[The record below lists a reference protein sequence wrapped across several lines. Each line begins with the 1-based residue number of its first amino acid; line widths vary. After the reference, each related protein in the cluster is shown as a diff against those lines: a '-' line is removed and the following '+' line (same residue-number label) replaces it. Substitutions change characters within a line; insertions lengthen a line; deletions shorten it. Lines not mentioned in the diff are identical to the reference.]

1 MATFAERIRMLRKDR
16 GLSQAELAEELGVA
30 MNTVSIW
37 ELGKRMPEDTT
48 ITKIAK
54 YFVITEDYLRG
65 KSEIGDLDSMM
76 AELKRLG
83 RIKEIDED
91 NDGFEDLDNTES
103 QLLEM
108 YKEFRPEAKRIVFE
122 AVKAT
127 YGIEEEKGLLQSQL
141 KREI

>member
-16 GLSQAELAEELGVA
+16 GLSQTELAEELGVA

-48 ITKIAK
+48 IAKIAK
-54 YFVITEDYLRG
+54 YFVITEDYLLG

-76 AELKRLG
+76 AEIKRLKG
-83 RIKEIDED
+83 IEEIKENIDE
-91 NDGFEDLDNTES
+91 FEDLDNTES

-127 YGIEEEKGLLQSQL
+127 YRIEEEKGLLQSQL